1 MKTEQIIKKQA
12 RGAMRGNMSKLI
24 AAAGLASLVLLLL
37 EYLEYLVLYIGNAV
51 NLDTGEVKDG
61 YTVFYLLTVSGF
73 AAAAL
78 FASPL
83 LNGFLRMSADTAIK
97 KECRSVDVFYYF
109 KGGRL
114 YFKTIL
120 FNLVLYLMYASAS
133 SALNLSGILSWLL
146 PDIFAAEMSLR
157 IESVLTVFVS
167 IVTVILRIIVFLIF
181 AYYPLLA
188 YAIKG
193 DMRISCIFKMLGF
206 SIKHFSQAFRLT
218 LSFAGWFALCFFV
231 VPVIYVA
238 PYFAVSSAMSARW
251 LLELDGSGRE
261 V

>member
-37 EYLEYLVLYIGNAV
+37 EYLEYLALYLEGAVDLETGN
-51 NLDTGEVKDG
+51 VKDG
-61 YTVFYLLTVSGF
+61 YTVFYLLTVSVF
-73 AAAAL
+73 VAAL
-78 FASPL
+78 LCASPL
-83 LNGFLRMSADTAIK
+83 LNGFLRMAADTAIK
-97 KECRSVDVFYYF
+97 KKCRSADVFYYF
-109 KGGRL
+109 KSVRV

-120 FNLVLYLMYASAS
+120 FNLVLYLLYASAS
-133 SALNLSGILSWLL
+133 SVLNLSGILSWLM

-157 IESVLTVFVS
+157 IESILTVFVR
-167 IVTVILRIIVFLIF
+167 IVTVILQIIVFLIF

-188 YAIKG
+188 YAIKD
-193 DMRISCIFKMLGF
+193 DMRISGIFKMLGF
-206 SIKHFSQAFRLT
+206 SIKHFSQAFKLT

-251 LLELDGSGRE
+251 LLELDGSRRE